1 MAQPQV
7 TVDLAGDAPVTID
20 RVQVS
25 ALLFNQSRFTALRQ
39 FRIDVSSD
47 GGLTYRTVLTSP
59 PDAFPGFNPRPVAP
73 ELILREFRL
82 SAPVEATHV
91 RLVVLNNQC
100 TGNPAFQGEQDADPL
115 NTTDCRVGAG
125 ILSPRHTEV
134 HVAELQAF
142 GPPPPPQADLAVDKR
157 DSKDPAQRGQP
168 LEYIITVTNRGP
180 DPATGVTAVDDL
192 PKKAGFA
199 RITTTKGTC
208 THKPSKRQVVCS
220 LGDLE
225 PGEVVTITITV
236 KPTDRGTITDTVTV
250 SARSPTDPEPANNRD
265 AEETVVT

>member
-125 ILSPRHTEV
+125 I
-134 HVAELQAF
+134 
-142 GPPPPPQADLAVDKR
+142 
-157 DSKDPAQRGQP
+157 
-168 LEYIITVTNRGP
+168 
-180 DPATGVTAVDDL
+180 
-192 PKKAGFA
+192 
-199 RITTTKGTC
+199 
-208 THKPSKRQVVCS
+208 PS
-220 LGDLE
+220 
-225 PGEVVTITITV
+225 
-236 KPTDRGTITDTVTV
+236 
-250 SARSPTDPEPANNRD
+250 
-265 AEETVVT
+265 